1 MKLKYII
8 RFSLSLLFLLLIVS
22 GLLFSL
28 EISIREIFQLKIN
41 WLELS
46 SDFINSFLRVTIT
59 AIIAWILA
67 IIMGKLLYSFSWL
80 KIIALPS
87 LNFIRHISP
96 YAWLPVA
103 IIWFGLGETPAA
115 AIMLTALFFP
125 AVIMT
130 TELYEQVQPEYREEA
145 QMCGA
150 TGWQVFQAVEIPL
163 LKIEFINLFRIL
175 WGLGWTTVIA
185 VEMLGVNNGLGFRLL
200 DFRYLLQ
207 YENMVIYLIVMGTTG
222 IVIDHLLLLLVENS
236 GGKNRTRI

>member
-1 MKLKYII
+1 M
-8 RFSLSLLFLLLIVS
+8 
-22 GLLFSL
+22 
-28 EISIREIFQLKIN
+28 
-41 WLELS
+41 
-46 SDFINSFLRVTIT
+46 DFVYSFLRVTIMAIFAWFT
-59 AIIAWILA
+59 AIII
-67 IIMGKLLYSFSWL
+67 GKLLYSFSWL

-115 AIMLTALFFP
+115 AIMFTALFFP

-130 TELYEQVQPEYREEA
+130 TELYEQVQTEYREEA
-145 QMCGA
+145 QICGA
-150 TGWQVFQAVEIPL
+150 TGWQVFSLVEIPL
-163 LKIEFINLFRIL
+163 LKVELINLFRIL

-207 YENMVIYLIVMGTTG
+207 YENMVLYLIVMGTAG
-222 IVIDHLLLLLVENS
+222 IVIDHLLLRWVRNIQ
-236 GGKNRTRI
+236 GR